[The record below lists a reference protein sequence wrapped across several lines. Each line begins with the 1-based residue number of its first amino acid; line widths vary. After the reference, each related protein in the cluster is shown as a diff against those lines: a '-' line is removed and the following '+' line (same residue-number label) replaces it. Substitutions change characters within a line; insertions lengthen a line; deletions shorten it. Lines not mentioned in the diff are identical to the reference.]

1 MSRRGGGNHPDKRRS
16 QPSPA
21 HSQPSS
27 VNAAGSGRGGG
38 RGSRGGRTAGS
49 SSSAQAPPPPYASSP
64 VTAPPFVAAPVT
76 APPFV
81 AAPVTAPSFV
91 AAPVTAHPS
100 AAAPVA
106 SSSVAA
112 PVASS
117 SSAPN
122 LPSPAT
128 VSTETLTA
136 ELKQKA
142 TLQSAPSSQKAIRFP
157 NRPDYGRLGKKIQV
171 RANHFQLQVA
181 DKDLHHYDVSIS
193 PEITSKKVCR
203 DIIKQLVKLYLES
216 QLDNRIPAYDGRNSL
231 FTAGPLPFT
240 SKVFVVNLTD
250 ENRGSSSDT
259 DRKKREREFKVTI
272 KFASK
277 TDLYNLTQF
286 LRRMQL
292 DCPYETIQ
300 ALDIALRATP
310 SEKYIVAGRS
320 FFSPS
325 LGQQGP
331 LGGGI
336 EYYRGFY
343 QSIRPTQMGLS
354 LNIDVSSRAFYEPIL
369 VTDFVSKHF
378 NFNFSRP
385 LSDQDRVKIK
395 KALRGV
401 KVKLS
406 HSGKIRSCKVTG
418 FSREPLRD
426 LT

>member
-1 MSRRGGGNHPDKRRS
+1 MYR
-16 QPSPA
+16 
-21 HSQPSS
+21 
-27 VNAAGSGRGGG
+27 
-38 RGSRGGRTAGS
+38 
-49 SSSAQAPPPPYASSP
+49 
-64 VTAPPFVAAPVT
+64 
-76 APPFV
+76 
-81 AAPVTAPSFV
+81 
-91 AAPVTAHPS
+91 
-100 AAAPVA
+100 
-106 SSSVAA
+106 
-112 PVASS
+112 
-117 SSAPN
+117 
-122 LPSPAT
+122 
-128 VSTETLTA
+128 
-136 ELKQKA
+136 
-142 TLQSAPSSQKAIRFP
+142 
-157 NRPDYGRLGKKIQV
+157 
-171 RANHFQLQVA
+171 
-181 DKDLHHYDVSIS
+181 
-193 PEITSKKVCR
+193 
-203 DIIKQLVKLYLES
+203 ES
-216 QLDNRIPAYDGRNSL
+216 QLDNRIPAYDGRKSL

-240 SKVFVVNLTD
+240 SKVFVVVLTD
-250 ENRGSSSDT
+250 DNRGSSSDS

-300 ALDIALRATP
+300 ALDVALRATP
-310 SEKYIVAGRS
+310 SENYIVAGRS

-325 LGQQGP
+325 LGQPGP
-331 LGGGI
+331 LGGGT

-343 QSIRPTQMGLS
+343 QSIRPTQIGLT

-378 NFNFSRP
+378 KLNFSRP

-418 FSREPLRD
+418 VSREPLRD